1 MVVMRWL
8 TCLLVASLSAGCHFF
23 SGTTLQPIA
32 SASGRP
38 SNVAALVAVTRDDHA
53 VSGLPLSS
61 FSIEEDGQSI
71 DAQSADVR
79 LLEPGLV
86 AAFHTVL
93 LLDLGHGTSEQ
104 KRRELARAA
113 GLFVQ
118 RVRRGQS
125 VTVLGF
131 DGSPHMRMLGEYPL
145 DPAATGPE
153 QVDSVILQLPA
164 DRSRN
169 LRGAVNK
176 ALQLLD
182 TRLSG
187 SQRPVKLGTL
197 VLFTRGPDLAGR
209 MSGSDFEEQLDGSGH
224 QTILVHVAGDPTDE
238 AQARLSTGGHVEA
251 QSEQTLPIAFEE
263 SATATARLIG
273 RYYLVSYCSPSR
285 AGLRELKLTVT
296 VALPD
301 GKEETD
307 SFVTEF
313 DSTGFGPGCN
323 SGRPP
328 RFVVTS
334 APSRKSP
341 FNGPASASGSPKP
354 GAPTDAAPPNPG
366 AEPAGSDPGSP
377 AAGEADAT
385 VPPPNNPIYAQ

>member
-8 TCLLVASLSAGCHFF
+8 SSLLVALVSVGCHFF
-23 SGTTLQPIA
+23 TSTTLQPIA
-32 SASGRP
+32 SASGKP
-38 SNVAALVAVTRDDHA
+38 SNVAALVAVTRDDQA

-61 FSIEEDGQSI
+61 FTIEEDGQPI
-71 DAQSADVR
+71 EVGSADAR

-93 LLDLGHGTSEQ
+93 LLDLGHGTSEAR
-104 KRRELARAA
+104 RRELARAA

-131 DGSPHMRMLGEYPL
+131 DGSPHIRMLGEYPL
-145 DPAATGPE
+145 DPNATGPE
-153 QVDSVILQLPA
+153 QVDSLVFMLPS

-209 MSGSDFEEQLDGSGH
+209 ISSSDFEEQLDASGH
-224 QTILVHVAGDPTDE
+224 QTILVSVTGDSNDE
-238 AQARLSTGGHVEA
+238 AEARLSTGGRLEA
-251 QSEQTLPIAFEE
+251 QSEETLPIAFEE
-263 SATATARLIG
+263 SATATTKLIG
-273 RYYLVSYCSPSR
+273 RYYLISYCSPSR
-285 AGLRELKLTVT
+285 AGSRELKITVK

-328 RFVVTS
+328 RFVVTR
-334 APSRKSP
+334 APSRRSP
-341 FNGPASASGSPKP
+341 FHGPASTGGASKAGSTTDTTE
-354 GAPTDAAPPNPG
+354 PTATGEPTGAAPVQPT
-366 AEPAGSDPGSP
+366 EP
-377 AAGEADAT
+377 DAT